1 MAFLCFFHFVGA
13 VVLNSFL
20 LKRQFFANKKVI
32 SRIFR
37 EPHVYLSRGSHV
49 KIFAKSF
56 AEKKPSRTQRKSFP
70 GSDVETRR
78 PWQLKTLTW
87 TFRTTSI
94 YTARHMHIPTS
105 STYVKFCPFRFRQSD
120 KFSLDCWKTPFTKKR
135 RFSVFYTMPAST
147 PTSSNP
153 GWPKRYPWFPTSCIY
168 KECEALLLRS
178 NGVQSD
184 PAFSMQHSKRS
195 QKPFLASDCLDSLLS
210 VHPRHYA

>member
-1 MAFLCFFHFVGA
+1 MCGLCSKFIYFLA
-13 VVLNSFL
+13 NQ
-20 LKRQFFANKKVI
+20 KNTFANLW
-32 SRIFR
+32 RTPR
-37 EPHVYLSRGSHV
+37 L
-49 KIFAKSF
+49 SF
-56 AEKKPSRTQRKSFP
+56 AGVSCLNVSLNLSPKNNVLPRTQKKTLAVSH
-70 GSDVETRR
+70 VETRR